1 MQFSFARITLAAMFA
16 VLLLVAI
23 ATAFLVHFSQEQERL
38 ASQRVPS
45 YAGKLLARQ
54 IEAITSEWSHATQAI
69 AQSPLTLQ
77 LLQTRDEALRR
88 DQLDKIISLHP
99 RLGTIHIISSDQAGG
114 QRPITDLLTQQQLRI
129 LETVRTGLHKAPVLH
144 AESLQLSLSEPIR
157 STDGTIMGY
166 VLVTRQLKEI
176 STLFNQTPLLNGYA
190 ELMQIGASSDILLK
204 RGNDQLKSRGSPETI
219 AIEGSP
225 WRLVIWSNPTLSVLA
240 NNATQYLL
248 VVSLILALLISAVFG
263 LAYAASNR
271 ALQQDLSA
279 LTKLFSDITHDR
291 MRKHYNV
298 RLKELKNGYHVMY
311 QLGKLMLGK
320 HLRIIN
326 SADTD
331 HLSQVN
337 NRRSFEAKQRNVF
350 ARVKEGWAHS
360 LLILD
365 IDNFKQVND
374 TYGHD
379 AGDQLIIQFGKALK
393 QYLRGSDFVTRLG
406 GDEFCVIFPNT
417 PLIKAQEL
425 AQRLRDN
432 LPQELELKP
441 ELLHK
446 VGWSGG
452 LAEYNRHDKS
462 ENSAL
467 ARADQALL
475 EAKRAGRNR
484 TEINAAAA

>member
-1 MQFSFARITLAAMFA
+1 MQFSFARITLAAMLA
-16 VLLLVAI
+16 VLVLVAS
-23 ATAFLVHFSQEQERL
+23 ASAFLVYLSQTQERHT
-38 ASQRVPS
+38 SQRAPN
-45 YAGKLLARQ
+45 YAGKLLAGQ
-54 IEAITSEWSHATQAI
+54 IEAITSDWSRATQAI

-77 LLQTRDEALRR
+77 LLQTQDETARR

-99 RLGTIHIISSDQAGG
+99 HLGTVHIISSDQAGG
-114 QRPITDLLTQQQLRI
+114 QKPISDLLTQQQLRL
-129 LETVRTGLHKAPVLH
+129 LETVRVGQHKAPILH
-144 AESLQLSLSEPIR
+144 AESLRLSLSEPVR
-157 STDGTIMGY
+157 STDGSIIGY
-166 VLVTRQLKEI
+166 VFITRQLKEI
-176 STLFNQTPLLNGYA
+176 SSLFNQSPLLNGYA
-190 ELMQIGASSDILLK
+190 ELLQVGTSSDILLK
-204 RGNDQLKSRGSPETI
+204 RGNEQLKTRGNPETI

-225 WRLVIWSNPTLSVLA
+225 WRLVIWSNPNLSVLST
-240 NNATQYLL
+240 NTTQTILL
-248 VVSLILALLISAVFG
+248 TSFVLALLICAVFG
-263 LAYAASNR
+263 LAYRASNR
-271 ALQQDLSA
+271 ALQSDLSV

-320 HLRIIN
+320 HLRIIS

-337 NRRSFEAKQRNVF
+337 NRRSFEAKQRSVF

-425 AQRLRDN
+425 AQRLRDKM
-432 LPQELELKP
+432 PQELELKP
-441 ELLHK
+441 ELLHT
-446 VGWSGG
+446 VSWSGG

-462 ENSAL
+462 ENAAL

>member
-1 MQFSFARITLAAMFA
+1 MQYSFARIFLAALFA
-16 VLLLVAI
+16 VLTLVAI
-23 ATAFLVHFSQEQERL
+23 ATAFLFHFTQEHERQS
-38 ASQRVPS
+38 SQRVPP

-54 IEAITSEWSHATQAI
+54 IAAITNDWSRSTQAI

-77 LLQTRDEALRR
+77 LLETRDEASRR

-99 RLGTIHIISSDQAGG
+99 HLGTLHIISVEQAGG
-114 QRPITDLLTQQQLRI
+114 QKPITEQLTKQQLRI
-129 LETVRTGLHKAPVLH
+129 LEAARAGQSKAPILH

-157 STDGTIMGY
+157 NAGGGIIGY
-166 VLVTRQLKEI
+166 VLVTRQLQEL
-176 STLFNQTPLLNGYA
+176 SSLFNQSPLLNGYA
-190 ELMQIGASSDILLK
+190 ELLQVGATSDILLK
-204 RGNDQLKSRGSPETI
+204 RGNDQLKTRGTPEI
-219 AIEGSP
+219 LAIDGTA
-225 WRLVIWSNPTLSVLA
+225 WRLSIWQNPTAGTLA
-240 NNATQYLL
+240 NNPAQYLIITCI
-248 VVSLILALLISAVFG
+248 VLALLISAVFG
-263 LAYAASNR
+263 LTYIASNR
-271 ALQQDLSA
+271 ALQNDLSA

-298 RLKELKNGYHVMY
+298 RLKELRNGYHVMY

-337 NRRSFEAKQRNVF
+337 NRRSFEAKQHNIF

-379 AGDQLIIQFGKALK
+379 AGDQLIVQFGKALK
-393 QYLRGSDFVTRLG
+393 QHLRGSDFVTRLG

-417 PLIKAQEL
+417 PLVKAQEL

-432 LPQELELKP
+432 LPREIELRPDLV
-441 ELLHK
+441 HN
-446 VGWSGG
+446 VSWSGG
-452 LAEYNRHDKS
+452 LAEYGRNDQS
-462 ENSAL
+462 ENAAL

-475 EAKRAGRNR
+475 DAKRAGRNR
-484 TEINAAAA
+484 TEINAAA

>member
-16 VLLLVAI
+16 VLLLVAS
-23 ATAFLVHFSQEQERL
+23 AAAFLVHLSQEQDRI
-38 ASQRVPS
+38 ASQRVPT

-54 IEAITSEWSHATQAI
+54 IEAMTGEWSRATQAI
-69 AQSPLTLQ
+69 AQSALTLQ
-77 LLQTRDEALRR
+77 LLQSRDESLRR

-99 RLGTIHIISSDQAGG
+99 QLGTIHIISSDQADG
-114 QRPITDLLTQQQLRI
+114 QKPINDLLTQRQLRI
-129 LETVRTGLHKAPVLH
+129 LETVRSGQHKVPVLH
-144 AESLQLSLSEPIR
+144 VESLQLSLSEPIR
-157 STDGTIMGY
+157 STDGSIMGY

-176 STLFNQTPLLNGYA
+176 SALFNQSPLLNGYA
-190 ELMQIGASSDILLK
+190 ELIQVGTSPDILLK
-204 RGNDQLKSRGSPETI
+204 RGNDQFKTHGSPETI

-225 WRLVIWSNPTLSVLA
+225 WRLVIWSNPNLSALA
-240 NNATQYLL
+240 NNAAQTVLL
-248 VVSLILALLISAVFG
+248 TSLALALLICAVFG
-263 LAYAASNR
+263 LAYRASNR
-271 ALQQDLSA
+271 ALQHDLSV

-337 NRRSFEAKQRNVF
+337 NRRSFEAKQRSVF

-374 TYGHD
+374 THGHD

-417 PLIKAQEL
+417 PLTKAQEL
-425 AQRLRDN
+425 AQRLREN

-441 ELLHK
+441 DLLHNMS
-446 VGWSGG
+446 WSGG

-462 ENSAL
+462 ENAAL